1 MNLRKVA
8 SKLILAVAACFAI
21 IACGGNNS
29 SDSNE
34 TRAAPTG
41 VSSSTGKLTTYKKPT
56 KVVGTGK
63 RLVAVYMVG
72 SDLESQS
79 NAGTSDF
86 NEMITGY
93 NSLTTSEKNTLDV
106 VVAFGGA
113 NKSGWKGMKIATM
126 TQIVDDGAD
135 GNYGD
140 ETSASAYQYKAD
152 QAHMGDK
159 SSLKLFLTYLKDGYP
174 DHEIQFF
181 VFWDHGSTYT
191 GFGNDEVYNSDPLYL
206 SEINSA
212 FKDSGVQKFD
222 LIGFDACLQASIET
236 SRYMTKYGDYLLASE
251 ELEPGHGWLWSTVIS
266 KFTKT
271 DFGNN
276 SNSASTIVTVGKA
289 LCDNFV
295 LDVHEYQSSGKTLS
309 LADMS
314 QFTSLETKLK
324 SVLDEYTKN
333 MSTKEYQQGILF
345 ATTKAQAYGK
355 NEKGDSK
362 NAVDIK
368 DFAMKLKEKTTS
380 VTLKSKLNE
389 LVAAVE
395 SYVLYSRNDGANP
408 SSHGVAICP
417 PEDTLETSFDGD
429 KVNQNFLNF
438 QKAYKTKK
446 SQDVTAPAVVASSTN
461 TSASAS
467 SYNFTTA
474 ADKITAAIKGKKV
487 VLKYKS
493 GSFTDKYNVLFSDD
507 SKVKAYWS
515 SVGDTSTGAGKWQL
529 SGLDINLTLVST
541 LVILDLSTN
550 TITTGIDVSIY
561 EYPKGTTEATAKAMV
576 IESIEDLANPSVISD
591 EGSTT
596 TTTDVAST
604 TITFSSGDS
613 IVLKSDDTATGKFAG
628 ATFTKGTYVLYSD
641 GLALYFD
648 NKDSVFIEIS
658 GSLKAGTS
666 VLYYTFNAK
675 GLITSDDIEDL
686 ISSVVTTGT
695 GSKKSKE
702 ATTTTTAPFLNGERA
717 AFVSLKDPKKG
728 KLDDNVK
735 GTVTTFTEDNLKSVT
750 TIYGFFL
757 PVEGETDRYF
767 MSIAEVEA
775 YQTETENEYFTPT
788 WNKNWYTVKFSSDES
803 LLTQWMPMIF
813 AEKTISNGKEYVKYI
828 AEIDYYD
835 SEKTYSGETK
845 YDFAVLE
852 IIVNDSNEIVEH
864 QITTYQILFEDEDDT
879 EGRVQYSKIKKQLKV
894 GDKVQFYCYGYNIDD
909 PTKDSWFEASDVITF
924 DITPEFA
931 VELLEFED
939 ENGVL
944 IEYNYSL
951 FAEDINS
958 NGLLTDPA
966 IAE

>member
-1 MNLRKVA
+1 MNFRKTL
-8 SKLILAVAACFAI
+8 SNLILAVFTMFVI
-21 IACGGNNS
+21 VACGGNNGSS
-29 SDSNE
+29 SDDS
-34 TRAAPTG
+34 RAAPAG
-41 VSSSTGKLTTYKKPT
+41 VSNSSGTLTTYKKPT

-63 RLVAVYMVG
+63 RLLAVYMVG

-86 NEMITGY
+86 NEMISGY
-93 NSLTTSEKNTLDV
+93 NSLSTTEKSSLDV

-126 TQIVDDGAD
+126 SQIVADGSDGA
-135 GNYGD
+135 YGD
-140 ETSASAYQYKAD
+140 ETSTSAYQYVAD
-152 QAHMGDK
+152 KAHMGDK
-159 SSLKLFLTYLKDGYP
+159 SSLKLFFTYLKDGYL

-191 GFGNDEVYNSDPLYL
+191 GFGNDEVYNGDPLYL

-212 FKDSGVQKFD
+212 FKDSGVQRFD
-222 LIGFDACLQASIET
+222 MIGFDACLQASIET

-266 KFTKT
+266 KYTKT
-271 DFGNN
+271 DFGSN
-276 SNSASTIVTVGKA
+276 SNPASTVVSVGKA

-295 LDVHEYQSSGKTLS
+295 LDVHDYQSSGKTLS
-309 LADMS
+309 IADLS
-314 QFTSLETKLK
+314 KFSSIETKLN

-333 MSTKEYQQGILF
+333 MSTKEYQQGILH
-345 ATTKAQAYGK
+345 ATTKSQAYGK
-355 NEKGDSK
+355 NEKSGTK

-368 DFAMKLKEKTTS
+368 DFALKLKDKTTS
-380 VTLKSKLNE
+380 STLKSKLNE

-395 SYVLYSRNDGANP
+395 SYVVYSRNDGANP

-417 PEDTLETSFDGD
+417 PEDTNETSLDGD

-438 QKAYKTKK
+438 QKAYKNKK

-467 SYNFTTA
+467 NFNFTTS
-474 ADKITAAIKGKKV
+474 ADKITAALKGKKI

-493 GSFTDKYNVLFSDD
+493 GSSTDKYNALFSDEA
-507 SKVKAYWS
+507 KVKAYWS
-515 SVGDTSTGAGKWQL
+515 SVGDTSAGAGKWQI
-529 SGLDINLTLVST
+529 SGSDINLTLANT
-541 LVILDLSTN
+541 FVILDIGAS
-550 TITTGIDVSIY
+550 TITTGIDVNIY
-561 EYPKGTTEATAKAMV
+561 EYPKGTTEATAKIMV
-576 IESIEDLANPSVISD
+576 IESIEDLANPSVVSD
-591 EGSTT
+591 TGTTT

-613 IVLKSDDTATGKFAG
+613 IVLKSDDTATGIFSG
-628 ATFTKGTYVLYSD
+628 YTFTKGTYVLYSD

-648 NKDSVFIEIS
+648 NKDSVFVEIS
-658 GSLKAGTS
+658 GSLKAGTE

-675 GLITSDDIEDL
+675 GLITSEEIEDT
-686 ISSVVTTGT
+686 IASVATTGT

-702 ATTTTTAPFLNGERA
+702 ATSSAPFLSGERA
-717 AFVSLKDPKKG
+717 AFVSLMDPKKG
-728 KLDDNVK
+728 KLEDNVT
-735 GTVTTFTEDNLKSVT
+735 GTVTTFTEDTLKSVT

-757 PVEGETDRYF
+757 EVEGETDRYF

-775 YQTETENEYFTPT
+775 YQTETENEYFSPK
-788 WNKNWYTVKFSSDES
+788 WNKNWYTVKYSSDET
-803 LLTQWMPMIF
+803 LQTQWMPMIF
-813 AEKTISNGKEYVKYI
+813 AERVIANGKEYVRYN

-835 SEKTYSGETK
+835 SEKTYTGEYQ
-845 YDFAVLE
+845 YDFAILE
-852 IIVNDSNEIVEH
+852 ILVNENNEVVEH
-864 QITTYQILFEDEDDT
+864 QVTPYQVLFEDEDDT
-879 EGRVQYSKIKKQLKV
+879 VGRVQYSKIKKQIKV
-894 GDKVQFYCYGYNIDD
+894 GDKIQFFSYGFNIDD
-909 PTKDSWFEASDVITF
+909 ATKDSWIEASDIITF
-924 DITPEFA
+924 DITPEFG

-939 ENGVL
+939 ETGTL

-951 FAEDINS
+951 FAEDING